1 MTKLK
6 YLRILPPVGAMVL
19 IASLAVFCTAGCSR
33 TDVEAPKEE
42 PKSALPEYSRLR
54 DSKHFENLEAARAA
68 YLAESKERKRIVA
81 EMEKLIAEAR
91 AALGEGATD
100 EAVLAE
106 LEGNSGKYPRWKA
119 LWEENLVAVERLEAK
134 QREAFAVL
142 GSRMR
147 QEVEDSKKEGGQ
159 K

>member
-1 MTKLK
+1 MRAKLSIF
-6 YLRILPPVGAMVL
+6 LLVGAVIL
-19 IASLAVFCTAGCSR
+19 IAAIAVFSTSPGGDAAK
-33 TDVEAPKEE
+33 APKPE
-42 PKSALPEYSRLR
+42 PALPAYSRLNDAR
-54 DSKHFENLEAARAA
+54 HFENLESARAA

-106 LEGNSGKYPRWKA
+106 LEGNSEKYPRWKA
-119 LWEENLVAVERLEAK
+119 LWKENLAAVERLEAK
-134 QREAFAVL
+134 QREVFAVL